1 MFFKKDQRFEQELE
15 KVFQDGEVIVREGD
29 LTREMYIIQ
38 SGQAVATKR
47 AGDHEIILNTM
58 EKGDFFGEMS
68 LLESEPRSATVRA
81 KGEVRVYVIH
91 SGGFLLKIRRDPT
104 FAFEMLQKMS
114 GRIRSLS
121 GRYADEVERQASMG
135 TEQMHKS
142 ITGPEYQHQPEDE
155 NEPGSGDD
163 AS

>member
-1 MFFKKDQRFEQELE
+1 MVFKKDQRFEQELE
-15 KVFQDGEVIVREGD
+15 KVFADGEVIVQEGE
-29 LTREMYIIQ
+29 LTREMYVIQ
-38 SGQAVATKR
+38 SGRAVATKQ
-47 AGDHEIILNTM
+47 AGETEIVLNTM

-81 KGEVRVYVIH
+81 EGDCKVTVIH

-121 GRYADEVERQASMG
+121 DRLADVVERHETLSSEQVHKAVSG
-135 TEQMHKS
+135 T
-142 ITGPEYQHQPEDE
+142 EYQHQAE
-155 NEPGSGDD
+155 DD
-163 AS
+163 AEEDGAS